1 MNELLA
7 TTTLFKG
14 THLEVKKGEMIY
26 WQNSIYSENWQ
37 SWTIA
42 IFHKVNGKLEYF
54 DKVIQRD
61 FAREIQRMKDKKDEY
76 KFNIR

>member
-7 TTTLFKG
+7 TTTLFRG
-14 THLEVKKGEMIY
+14 THLEVKKAETIY

-42 IFHKVNGKLEYF
+42 IYRKVDDKFEYLNR
-54 DKVIQRD
+54 VIQRD
-61 FAREIQRMKDKKDEY
+61 FQREVQRMRDLESLQQLK
-76 KFNIR
+76 N